1 MNSDRTRIA
10 APPASIFERAK
21 VGAGKAGR
29 AALRSAAG
37 SRTGRA
43 SAVRQL
49 GSVDFWPGAGTNA
62 HGTLRPGAAR
72 IHDTHSRVR
81 RNDPNLEDIVRAFSI
96 GTVAIVSALLLAG
109 CGKEEKQESSQAE
122 QSSSS
127 APATTNETATA
138 PAPATTNE
146 ATTTTNQAATTPAP
160 AATQEAAATPAAGGK
175 VNVYNW
181 SDYIGEHTNE
191 NFTKATGIAVTYD
204 VFDSNESLEAKLLAG
219 NTGDDVVVPSGA
231 FLGRQIQAGVFQ
243 KLDKSKIPNISNIDP
258 NIMKASEA
266 FDPGHEYS
274 GPYFWG
280 TVGIGYNVD
289 KIKAAMPDAPVDSRD
304 LVLKPEVV
312 SKFKDCGVTMLDA
325 PSDILQSVLI
335 YLGKDPHTEKPEDY
349 AEVQKVLTAVRPNI
363 KYVHSS
369 SYINDIANGEI
380 CIAIGWN
387 GDFGIAQDRA
397 EEAKNGVKIQY
408 VIPKEGALLWV
419 DNLAMPKDAANVD
432 NALKYINN
440 MLDPQVAADN
450 ANFVHYASPNK
461 AAFDKNLIAEEDKNN
476 PAIYPSADV
485 MAKLYGDKVASPELD
500 QLRTRTWTTVKTG
513 Q

>member
-1 MNSDRTRIA
+1 
-10 APPASIFERAK
+10 
-21 VGAGKAGR
+21 
-29 AALRSAAG
+29 
-37 SRTGRA
+37 
-43 SAVRQL
+43 
-49 GSVDFWPGAGTNA
+49 
-62 HGTLRPGAAR
+62 
-72 IHDTHSRVR
+72 
-81 RNDPNLEDIVRAFSI
+81 VRAFSI

-109 CGKEEKQESSQAE
+109 CGKEEKQEQSQAE
-122 QSSSS
+122 STTTQQSS
-127 APATTNETATA
+127 TA
-138 PAPATTNE
+138 APATTNE
-146 ATTTTNQAATTPAP
+146 AATTPAP
-160 AATQEAAATPAAGGK
+160 ATTNTQEAAATPAPAAGSGGGK

-204 VFDSNESLEAKLLAG
+204 VFDSNETLEAKLLAG
-219 NTGDDVVVPSGA
+219 NTGYDVVVPSGA

-243 KLDKSKIPNISNIDP
+243 KLDKSKLPNIANIDP
-258 NIMKASEA
+258 VLMKATEA

-274 GPYFWG
+274 LPYFWG

-289 KIKAAMPDAPVDSRD
+289 KIKAAMPEGAPTDSWD

-325 PSDILQSVLI
+325 PSDVLQSVLI

-349 AEVQKVLTAVRPNI
+349 AEVQKTLTAVRPYI
-363 KYVHSS
+363 KYFHSS

-380 CIAIGWN
+380 CLAIGWN
-387 GDFGIAQDRA
+387 GDFGIAQSRA
-397 EEAKNGVKIQY
+397 DEAKNGVKIQY

-419 DNLAMPKDAANVD
+419 DNLAMPKDAANVEQG
-432 NALKYINN
+432 LKYINN

-450 ANFVHYASPNK
+450 ANFVHYATPNK
-461 AAFDKNLIAEEDKNN
+461 TALDKGLIAAEDKSN
-476 PAIYPSADV
+476 PAIYPAADV
-485 MAKLYGDKVASPELD
+485 MSKLYGDKIASPELD

>member
-1 MNSDRTRIA
+1 M
-10 APPASIFERAK
+10 
-21 VGAGKAGR
+21 
-29 AALRSAAG
+29 
-37 SRTGRA
+37 
-43 SAVRQL
+43 
-49 GSVDFWPGAGTNA
+49 
-62 HGTLRPGAAR
+62 
-72 IHDTHSRVR
+72 
-81 RNDPNLEDIVRAFSI
+81 RAFSI

-122 QSSSS
+122 QGSTP
-127 APATTNETATA
+127 APATTNETATT

-146 ATTTTNQAATTPAP
+146 QATAP
-160 AATQEAAATPAAGGK
+160 AAAPTQEAAATPAASSGGK

-204 VFDSNESLEAKLLAG
+204 VFDSNETLEAKLLAG
-219 NTGDDVVVPSGA
+219 NTGYDVVVPSGA

-243 KLDKSKIPNISNIDP
+243 KLDKSKLPNLGNIDP
-258 NIMKASEA
+258 VIMKATEA
-266 FDPGHEYS
+266 FDPGHDYS
-274 GPYFWG
+274 IPYFWG

-289 KIKAAMPDAPVDSRD
+289 KIKAAMPEGAPTDSWD

-335 YLGKDPHTEKPEDY
+335 YLGKDPHSEKAEDY
-349 AEVQKVLTAVRPNI
+349 AEVQKVLTAVRPYI
-363 KYVHSS
+363 KYFHSS

-380 CIAIGWN
+380 CLAIGWN
-387 GDFGIAQDRA
+387 GDFGIAQSRA
-397 EEAKNGVKIQY
+397 DEAKNGVKIQY

-419 DNLAMPKDAANVD
+419 DNLAMPKDATNVEQG
-432 NALKYINN
+432 LKYINN

-450 ANFVHYASPNK
+450 ANYVHYATPNK
-461 AAFDKNLIAEEDKNN
+461 AALDKNLIAAEDKGN
-476 PAIYPSADV
+476 PAIYPPADV

>member
-1 MNSDRTRIA
+1 V
-10 APPASIFERAK
+10 K
-21 VGAGKAGR
+21 
-29 AALRSAAG
+29 
-37 SRTGRA
+37 
-43 SAVRQL
+43 
-49 GSVDFWPGAGTNA
+49 
-62 HGTLRPGAAR
+62 
-72 IHDTHSRVR
+72 
-81 RNDPNLEDIVRAFSI
+81 AFSI

-109 CGKEEKQESSQAE
+109 CGKEEEKAAESTPPA
-122 QSSSS
+122 
-127 APATTNETATA
+127 ATTTETA
-138 PAPATTNE
+138 PAATTE
-146 ATTTTNQAATTPAP
+146 AAPAAAP
-160 AATQEAAATPAAGGK
+160 AATQEAAATPAPAAAGGK

-191 NFTKATGIAVTYD
+191 NFTKANGAEVQYD
-204 VFDSNESLEAKLLAG
+204 VFDSNETLEAKLLAG
-219 NTGDDVVVPSGA
+219 STGYDVVVPSGA

-243 KLDKSKIPNISNIDP
+243 KLDKAKLPNIANIDP
-258 NIMKASEA
+258 NIMKATEA

-274 GPYFWG
+274 VPYFWG

-289 KIKAAMPDAPVDSRD
+289 KIKAAFPDGAPTDSWD
-304 LVLKPEVV
+304 LVLKPENAA
-312 SKFKDCGVTMLDA
+312 KLKDCGITMLDA

-349 AEVQKVLTAVRPNI
+349 AEAEKVLTAVRPNI
-363 KYVHSS
+363 KYFHSS

-380 CIAIGWN
+380 CAAVGWN
-387 GDFGIAQDRA
+387 GDFGIAQTRA
-397 EEAKNGVKIQY
+397 DEAKNGVKIQY

-432 NALKYINN
+432 GALAYINY

-450 ANFVHYASPNK
+450 ANYVHYATPNK
-461 AAFDKNLIAEEDKNN
+461 VALDKNLIAAEDKSN
-476 PAIYPSADV
+476 PAIYPAADV

>member
-1 MNSDRTRIA
+1 
-10 APPASIFERAK
+10 
-21 VGAGKAGR
+21 
-29 AALRSAAG
+29 
-37 SRTGRA
+37 
-43 SAVRQL
+43 
-49 GSVDFWPGAGTNA
+49 
-62 HGTLRPGAAR
+62 
-72 IHDTHSRVR
+72 
-81 RNDPNLEDIVRAFSI
+81 VRAFSI

-109 CGKEEKQESSQAE
+109 CGKEEKQEQSQAE
-122 QSSSS
+122 QSS
-127 APATTNETATA
+127 AA
-138 PAPATTNE
+138 APATTNE
-146 ATTTTNQAATTPAP
+146 AATTPAP
-160 AATQEAAATPAAGGK
+160 APATQEAAATPAPAAGGSGGK

-191 NFTKATGIAVTYD
+191 NFTKATGTAVTYD
-204 VFDSNESLEAKLLAG
+204 VFDSNETLEAKLLAG
-219 NTGDDVVVPSGA
+219 NTGYDVVVPSGA

-243 KLDKSKIPNISNIDP
+243 KLDKSKLPNIANIDP

-274 GPYFWG
+274 VPYFWG

-289 KIKAAMPDAPVDSRD
+289 KIKAAMPDAPTDSWD

-335 YLGKDPHTEKPEDY
+335 YLGKDPHTEKAEDY
-349 AEVQKVLTAVRPNI
+349 AEVQKVLTAVRPYI
-363 KYVHSS
+363 KYFHSS

-380 CIAIGWN
+380 CLAIGWN
-387 GDFGIAQDRA
+387 GDFSIAQDRA

-419 DNLAMPKDAANVD
+419 DNLAMPKDAVNVD
-432 NALKYINN
+432 AALKYINY

-461 AAFDKNLIAEEDKNN
+461 AAVDKKLIAEEDQSN
-476 PAIYPSADV
+476 PAIYPPAEV
-485 MAKLYGDKVASPELD
+485 MSKLYGDKVASPELD